1 MMSIQTPAIFMPYVD
16 NIVCFCGYGFIES
29 MLEPH
34 LKDAAGATQV
44 LIY

>member
-1 MMSIQTPAIFMPYVD
+1 MQTPAIFMPYVD

-34 LKDAAGATQV
+34 AKEAGATQV
-44 LIY
+44 IGNLI

>member
-1 MMSIQTPAIFMPYVD
+1 MPYVD

-34 LKDAAGATQV
+34 AKEAGATQV
-44 LIY
+44 IGNLTCFPVGIL